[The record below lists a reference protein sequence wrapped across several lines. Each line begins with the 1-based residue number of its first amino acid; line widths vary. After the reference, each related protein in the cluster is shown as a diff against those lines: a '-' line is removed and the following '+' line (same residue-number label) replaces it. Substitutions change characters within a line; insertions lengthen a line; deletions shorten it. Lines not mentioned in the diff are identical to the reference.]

1 MHEGESPQE
10 DKDRDIKDV
19 FSDEHKPDLTR
30 DAWAGQPAESV
41 DAGIKGD
48 QHKGNE
54 LGSSHNTLI
63 REVKT

>member
-1 MHEGESPQE
+1 M
-10 DKDRDIKDV
+10 

-30 DAWAGQPAESV
+30 DAWAGQPAEGV
-41 DAGIKGD
+41 DAGVKSD
-48 QHKGNE
+48 QHKDNE